1 MGNTM
6 KTALLLTALTVLLVM
21 MGSVAGGT
29 GGMILAFGFALLM
42 NFGAYWF
49 SDKMALQM
57 AGAKE
62 ISPED
67 APDLHRLVEQ
77 LALQARLPKPRVYL
91 MDAATPNA
99 FATGRDPS
107 HAAVAVT
114 TGLLGMLDR
123 DELSGVLA
131 HELAHVSN
139 RDTLISALVATVAGA
154 ITMIANMAQ
163 WALLFG
169 GFGRSDDG
177 EEGAEGI
184 AGLASGILMI
194 FLAPIAA
201 TVIQLA
207 ISRGREFGADSA
219 GARIL
224 GNPLPLARA
233 LEKLEATNRS
243 APLAVNPAT
252 AHQFTVRPLAG
263 GGMSSLFS
271 THPSTTERVARLRQM
286 ALRPTSYY

>member
-62 ISPED
+62 VSAED